1 MEGNNGDWEEDGVN
15 DVECV
20 GGEQGDKE
28 GGVKMFTGEVV
39 DEEVKE
45 GGEEDMKLDSD
56 PLEKRIF
63 GEDDVDDPEEEGE
76 SGKPYSFN

>member
-1 MEGNNGDWEEDGVN
+1 MEGNGDWEEDGVN

-45 GGEEDMKLDSD
+45 GGEEDMKLD
-56 PLEKRIF
+56 PLEKRSF
-63 GEDDVDDPEEEGE
+63 GEDDIDDPEGEG
-76 SGKPYSFN
+76 GVCKPYSFN

>member
-1 MEGNNGDWEEDGVN
+1 MEGNGDWEEDGVN

-45 GGEEDMKLDSD
+45 GGEEDMK
-56 PLEKRIF
+56 RIF

-76 SGKPYSFN
+76 RGKPYSFN

>member
-1 MEGNNGDWEEDGVN
+1 M
-15 DVECV
+15 
-20 GGEQGDKE
+20 KA
-28 GGVKMFTGEVV
+28 GGVEVCTGEVV

-45 GGEEDMKLDSD
+45 GGEEDMKLD

-76 SGKPYSFN
+76 RGKPYSFN